1 MKKVFCFILMF
12 WATLSM
18 ADFNAA
24 IDNYYAKNYEQA
36 YKEFSSLAEIGEKRA
51 QFNLSVMYFKGE
63 YVEKDINKAYAW
75 SQLAG
80 ESQTLS
86 DKEHNIIKIIA
97 KKVTNQAAADFELQE
112 MSKLYAE
119 SVLTKKLYPHIVK
132 LKQTG
137 SAQARPIRT
146 VAPKMPKKAV
156 AKGISGYVMVKF
168 DIDPLGKVR
177 NYYILESAPKKTFD
191 RVTILALKKWQFEPA
206 KDAEGNPVSQFDKM
220 YKVLFGWSEKK
231 KWSEHKPFLDLYKQA
246 SAGDTHSQYVL
257 GQLANFDPELNQ
269 EVEINP
275 VDWYLKAAVS
285 GHSSAQYNLGKTL
298 IHGRGCVA
306 DRAKGIEWLTRSSS
320 NGNSDAT
327 GYLLVE
333 ALKNKTLESQ
343 QLAIQLSQ
351 DDSKLAP
358 YVKAK
363 LAWLLA
369 TSSHQSIRNPKRA
382 LEVRK
387 QLNTRNFNDEVT
399 LLEIEAASYAALGDF
414 SKAIDV
420 QEDALDEADD
430 RDLYLADIEQRLQAY
445 ENKSLPF

>member
-1 MKKVFCFILMF
+1 MKKVFCFIFMI
-12 WATLSM
+12 WATQSL

-24 IDNYYAKNYEQA
+24 IDNYYAKNYEHA

-75 SQLAG
+75 SQLAA
-80 ESQTLS
+80 ESHTLS

-97 KKVTNQAAADFELQE
+97 KKVTDQKAADFELQE

-119 SVLTKKLYPHIVK
+119 SVLTNKLYPHIVK

-137 SAQARPIRT
+137 SAQAKPIRT
-146 VAPKMPKKAV
+146 VVPRMPKKA
-156 AKGISGYVMVKF
+156 AIKGVSGYVMIKF

-177 NYYILESAPKKTFD
+177 NYYILESAPEKIFD
-191 RVTILALKKWQFEPA
+191 KASIRAIKKWQFEPA
-206 KDAEGNPVSQFDKM
+206 KDAEGNPISQFDKT
-220 YKVLFGWSEKK
+220 YKLLYTWSGKK
-231 KWSEHKPFLDLYKQA
+231 KWSENKQFLDLYKQA

-257 GQLANFDPELNQ
+257 GQLANFDPELNK
-269 EVEINP
+269 EIEINP

-298 IHGRGCVA
+298 IQGRGCVA
-306 DRAKGIEWLTRSSS
+306 DRSKGIEWLTRSSS

-333 ALKNKTLESQ
+333 ASKNKTLGSQ

-351 DDSKLAP
+351 DDSTLAP

-369 TSSHQSIRNPKRA
+369 TSNHQSIRNPKRA
-382 LEVRK
+382 LEVLK
-387 QLNTRNFNDEVT
+387 QLNTSNFNDEVT
-399 LLEIEAASYAALGDF
+399 LLEIEAASYAALGNF
-414 SKAIDV
+414 EKAVDA

-430 RDLYLADIEQRLQAY
+430 RNLYLADIEQRLQAY
-445 ENKSLPF
+445 ENKSFPF